1 MEEIDKLI
9 AQYAYSKD
17 DVYAEKYLKYPIFL
31 DKHKKYKKMKQ
42 STKKESIKY
51 FV

>member
-31 DKHKKYKKMKQ
+31 DNADCK
-42 STKKESIKY
+42 IKLDN
-51 FV
+51 

>member
-31 DKHKKYKKMKQ
+31 DKHKKADFIINLAIWK
-42 STKKESIKY
+42 
-51 FV
+51 